1 MRMLDFAAVM
11 AAGAAGS
18 IVYMTPTLI
27 AVARLS
33 PAVGRIALLNT
44 CLGWTVLGWLLAL
57 HIACRTHRQPP
68 AVAHEW
74 SRWCPGRPERAGSA
88 RSAPS
93 TYVDG
98 TYLISAAGEAKT
110 WATCAQGRWGIAF
123 ELDGVQRTASWVDAS
138 DVPIE
143 VLALALAHDSEQKR

>member
-1 MRMLDFAAVM
+1 MRALDIAAVM
-11 AAGAAGS
+11 VAGAAGS

-33 PAVGRIALLNT
+33 RAVGRITLLNT
-44 CLGWTVLGWLLAL
+44 CLGWTVLAWLLAL
-57 HIACRTHRQPP
+57 HMACRKHRQPP
-68 AVAHEW
+68 AVIDEW
-74 SRWCPGRPERAGSA
+74 SRWCPGRPERAVLEGC
-88 RSAPS
+88 APS

-98 TYLISAAGEAKT
+98 TYLISAAGEART

-143 VLALALAHDSEQKR
+143 VLALALAHDSERK